1 MIFPR
6 FTIRLSQEGFLFKS
20 LLLIFTFC
28 YLFQLKFLSFEW
40 IPATRLVFLL
50 CTFTV
55 GIKLLYFFK
64 KEIEKNIIFYL
75 IQCSIF
81 LYIISQVILLP
92 TDFGMLSK
100 IIVFLVF
107 TLYMAAAA
115 SMYFFDVRHLLK
127 ILTVCCSIQ
136 AVMVFVSFLVPAYR
150 DWLST
155 IMVEGGNIPFSD
167 PFRVPGFSPGSGA
180 SLALTISAGVFS
192 SMALYWQSEK
202 LKPKLVYLFLSILMS
217 VSCIFVGKLGLFLS
231 LFYILTFFVLSFN
244 NLKHTVFIFFVTVV
258 ILFLIYLS
266 LDIDW
271 DAIAYPL
278 QRSFSIFLN
287 GEDSSVG
294 ALGDMPIPP
303 LDIATIIGTGL
314 ASTPNGLN
322 ASGSDIGY
330 IQTYFGFG
338 LVNAILFY
346 VSFFFYLA
354 NNIFKLPNSKNKL
367 LCLIFCAPL
376 FIIEFKEPFITKI
389 TYPLI
394 LLVLIFLS
402 QKELGRKD
410 AQGRLK

>member
-266 LDIDW
+266 LDVDW

-294 ALGDMPIPP
+294 ALGEMPIPP
-303 LDIATIIGTGL
+303 LDITTIIGTGL

-338 LVNAILFY
+338 LIISIFFY
-346 VSFFFYLA
+346 ASFFVYLV

-367 LCLIFCAPL
+367 LCLIFFAPL
-376 FIIEFKEPFITKI
+376 FIIELKEPFVTKI
-389 TYPLI
+389 IYPLI

-402 QKELGRKD
+402 QKELGIKD
-410 AQGRLK
+410 A